1 MWVSLYQISFMKK
14 GAYHIV
20 NESVGYAKDEHGA
33 YIGNFVNAVLRNFIR
48 ETETVNHRPLPDIY
62 RTENLPGSILPEA
75 GQYQASSIKHQVS
88 SIKHQV
94 SSIKHQVSSIKHQV
108 SSIKHQV
115 SSIKHQVS
123 NLSILYSFP
132 EWLVRKWFKRFGYD
146 ETIKLLAVLNKSP
159 EFGIRVN
166 LNRISMDEVTR
177 CLEDK
182 GVRIRKGRFLESAL
196 YVDRLT
202 PVLKDELFK
211 KGFIHIQD
219 EASQLAGLSTSA
231 LVEKGD
237 IVLDACAGSGTKT
250 EQLKDGIA
258 GEAIVAMDI
267 EIKRLKLTASEIK
280 RVKGDAAN
288 SPFKDGVFD
297 VILLDAPCSSFGII
311 SKHPEIKWRR
321 MEKDIAAFGNY
332 QFNLLK
338 SLWRKLKKG
347 GCLVYSVCSF
357 EPEETVNVVERF
369 RKEESFMLENPL
381 PFLFNKNMEYYL
393 SFPHETAMDGFF
405 IARLRKK

>member
-1 MWVSLYQISFMKK
+1 
-14 GAYHIV
+14 
-20 NESVGYAKDEHGA
+20 
-33 YIGNFVNAVLRNFIR
+33 
-48 ETETVNHRPLPDIY
+48 
-62 RTENLPGSILPEA
+62 
-75 GQYQASSIKHQVS
+75 
-88 SIKHQV
+88 
-94 SSIKHQVSSIKHQV
+94 
-108 SSIKHQV
+108 
-115 SSIKHQVS
+115 
-123 NLSILYSFP
+123 
-132 EWLVRKWFKRFGYD
+132 
-146 ETIKLLAVLNKSP
+146 
-159 EFGIRVN
+159 
-166 LNRISMDEVTR
+166 
-177 CLEDK
+177 
-182 GVRIRKGRFLESAL
+182 
-196 YVDRLT
+196 
-202 PVLKDELFK
+202 LKDELFK

-219 EASQLAGLSTSA
+219 EASQLAGLSTST
-231 LVEKGD
+231 LVEKGGL
-237 IVLDACAGSGTKT
+237 VLDACAGSGTKT
-250 EQLKDGIA
+250 EQLKDVIA
-258 GEAIVAMDI
+258 GAAVVAMDI
-267 EIKRLKLTASEIK
+267 EMKRLKLTASEIK
-280 RVKGDAAN
+280 RVKGDAVD

-357 EPEETVNVVERF
+357 EPEETVNIVERF

>member
-1 MWVSLYQISFMKK
+1 MKK

-48 ETETVNHRPLPDIY
+48 ETEAVNHRPLPDIH
-62 RTENLPGSILPEA
+62 RTENLPDSILPKA
-75 GQYQASSIKHQVS
+75 GQSPI
-88 SIKHQV
+88 
-94 SSIKHQVSSIKHQV
+94 
-108 SSIKHQV
+108 
-115 SSIKHQVS
+115 S

-132 EWLVRKWFKRFGYD
+132 EWLVKKWFKRFGYD

-166 LNRISMDEVTR
+166 LNKISRDEVMR
-177 CLEDK
+177 SFEDK
-182 GVRIRKGRFLESAL
+182 GIRVRKGSFLESAL

-211 KGFIHIQD
+211 KGLIHIQD
-219 EASQLAGLSTSA
+219 EASQLAGLSTST
-231 LVEKGD
+231 LLEKGGL
-237 IVLDACAGSGTKT
+237 VLDACAGSGTKT

-267 EIKRLKLTASEIK
+267 EIKRLKLTSSEIK

-311 SKHPEIKWRR
+311 NKHPEIKWRR
-321 MEKDIAAFGNY
+321 KEKDIAAFGNY

-338 SLWRKLKKG
+338 SLWIKLKTG
-347 GCLVYSVCSF
+347 GRLVYSVCSF
-357 EPEETVNVVERF
+357 EPEETVGVIERF

-393 SFPHETAMDGFF
+393 SLPHETAMDGFF